1 MFRKIKFY
9 IAVIF
14 VISILSICVTSF
26 AAPIYPAPV
35 EFTQPN
41 GDVITVTPY
50 GDEFFSWKE
59 DENGNVITYDEES
72 NSYKYAEI
80 KDNEIVPTSQTVG
93 ELSLFSIFSHKIQR
107 EDIMPLWEN
116 AERIDYSKPNDS
128 DGIQL
133 MSLEEMQ
140 ETDGIKKLLT
150 VLIEFEDVKIKR
162 DGEYW
167 YKHMYS
173 TNPHDISVVNY
184 WKENAEGRDVFE
196 PSDTSSFRRPFGSS

>member
-140 ETDGIKKLLT
+140 ETDGIKNFL
-150 VLIEFEDVKIKR
+150 
-162 DGEYW
+162 
-167 YKHMYS
+167 
-173 TNPHDISVVNY
+173 
-184 WKENAEGRDVFE
+184 
-196 PSDTSSFRRPFGSS
+196 PF